1 MKLEFV
7 FVGGDK
13 TPWLES
19 FVAEY
24 VTKLSR
30 HYTTQVTRLKP
41 KGLSRDQADAK
52 RKIET
57 EQILAALK
65 PTDWV
70 VVFDERGRV
79 LNSLQL
85 ASRLENWLN
94 RGRSR
99 LVFVVGGAFGFDER
113 LRSRADDVISLSS
126 FVLNHHVAEAVAL
139 EQIYRAVSINK
150 NLPYHNED

>member
-41 KGLSRDQADAK
+41 KSLSRDQAESK
-52 RKIET
+52 RRIET

-65 PTDWV
+65 SGDWV
-70 VVFDERGRV
+70 VVFDERGKA
-79 LNSLQL
+79 LSSLQL

-94 RGRSR
+94 KGRSR
-99 LVFVVGGAFGFDER
+99 IVFVVGGAFGFDDR
-113 LRSRADDVISLSS
+113 LRTRADEVISLSN

-139 EQIYRAVSINK
+139 EQVYRAISINK

>member
-1 MKLEFV
+1 MKLEFL

-24 VTKLSR
+24 STKLSR
-30 HYTTQVTRLKP
+30 HYTAQVTRLKP
-41 KGLSRDQADAK
+41 KSLGREQAETK
-52 RKIET
+52 RKAET
-57 EQILAALK
+57 ELIMTALK

-70 VVFDERGRV
+70 VVFDERGKV
-79 LNSLQL
+79 YNSLQL
-85 ASRLENWLN
+85 ASRLEGWLN

-113 LRSRADDVISLSS
+113 LRERADEVVALSS
-126 FVLNHHVAEAVAL
+126 FVLNHHVAEAVVL

-150 NLPYHNED
+150 NLPYHNEG

>member
-1 MKLEFV
+1 VKLEFV

-24 VTKLSR
+24 ATKLSR

-65 PTDWV
+65 PNDWV

-113 LRSRADDVISLSS
+113 LRSRADEVVSLSS